1 MANALVPCGG
11 CGRHVRSSET
21 ACPFCGATVNE
32 DARAKAIPAA
42 NTRMTR
48 NAMFVFATT
57 LALSGCAAS
66 TGPSDS
72 GTGGDVQSTDSGVPQ
87 DSGVAD
93 SGNPVAMY
101 GAPQPTDSGVTQDSG
116 VVTDTG
122 IQDGGGNVAL
132 YGSPAPVDAGQDS
145 AMNDDGGGGVGPLY
159 GGPTPTDGG
168 PGLRYGAPPPSF
180 DA

>member
-1 MANALVPCGG
+1 MANALIPCSG
-11 CGRHVRSSET
+11 CGRHVRATEA
-21 ACPFCGATVNE
+21 ACPFCGATVSDE
-32 DARAKAIPAA
+32 ARAKVIPAA
-42 NTRMTR
+42 TSRINR

-66 TGPSDS
+66 TGPGDAQPAD
-72 GTGGDVQSTDSGVPQ
+72 TGVSQ

-93 SGNPVAMY
+93 SGSPVAMY
-101 GAPQPTDSGVTQDSG
+101 GAPQPTDSG

-132 YGSPAPVDAGQDS
+132 YGAPAPVDAGRDS
-145 AMNDDGGGGVGPLY
+145 AMNDDGGGVAPLY
-159 GGPTPTDGG
+159 GGPVPEDSGIADGG